1 MSSRLVFCD
10 AERAVPCLSRGW
22 RTPDPSPTRNAADLP
37 KCKPSELKLFAEDVT
52 TPRYCQ
58 SKASQGKVP
67 DGDRTLSP
75 PMVTSSRRSI
85 ESCSSKSRLQTATPS
100 PTRGR
105 DAAPLYLEQDRQV
118 LVQLPQ
124 ALPLCGPCIP
134 QLVLPG
140 GQPTLWVTPFS
151 PISELDNGDFQQK
164 GGASHDEGGQPTLWV
179 TPFSPISEL
188 DNGDAAYAS
197 EPSVGSRG
205 HPYTCAEACKYM
217 SKKRGCKDGVD
228 CDRCHLCPWKPVRNR
243 KAASR
248 LDPRTP

>member
-124 ALPLCGPCIP
+124 TLPLCGPCIP
-134 QLVLPG
+134 QLVLP
-140 GQPTLWVTPFS
+140 
-151 PISELDNGDFQQK
+151 
-164 GGASHDEGGQPTLWV
+164 GGQPTLWV